1 MTQPVTEAAAPM
13 EFRRMTDLISG
24 WSSAQIRRAL
34 WALIGVSAIA
44 AWIVRFVQDDAFI
57 TYRYARNL
65 ARGNG
70 LVLNPGQRVEGYTNF
85 LWTVLMAIPEKLGW
99 SAPQFSMFLG
109 IAIMVLT
116 MVVVFRFAR
125 IVFEDER
132 LALFTVVVLVANMSF
147 LGYGTGGLE
156 TMMQTLLVSGVGL
169 ASLASQNSTHPVTE
183 RVLAGVL
190 GGVACLTR
198 LDSVVIVG
206 SWFVLVLLAQWS
218 SEGDAPTADRLR
230 RLLPNALQLGLP
242 MVVVLAPWFA
252 WKLDYYGELLPNTQA
267 AKSAGVI
274 IPFLYGVFYLLCFF
288 ASYAAFLL
296 IKRYRAFRK
305 EWFAN
310 PRARAASIVVGVW
323 FLYICVVGADF
334 MEFRFVVP
342 VLPILA
348 MFAAFLLNRFRS
360 VRKQVAIIT
369 VLLMVSALHR
379 VVPGVA
385 YPVLTFKD
393 LSHWPTE
400 SKTSWK
406 AMGEFLAD
414 AFPGGPDK
422 AGQPTIAVE
431 PLGLISYF
439 SDLPVVDMLGLADR
453 EIAHHGDRIPI
464 YYPGHVR
471 MATVDQLLSK
481 GANLVV
487 GLPWTVKPGQFDS
500 YRLTQLTAVWST
512 ADLRKLPKGAS
523 VVELPLTDGVAWVVI
538 YLHPN
543 SEVDRLIANGTWR
556 KVPIDRTCDAK
567 DLNFLTRR
575 LAQQTCPGI

>member
-310 PRARAASIVVGVW
+310 PRARAASIYSI
-323 FLYICVVGADF
+323 FLIE
-334 MEFRFVVP
+334 M
-342 VLPILA
+342 I
-348 MFAAFLLNRFRS
+348 
-360 VRKQVAIIT
+360 
-369 VLLMVSALHR
+369 
-379 VVPGVA
+379 
-385 YPVLTFKD
+385 
-393 LSHWPTE
+393 
-400 SKTSWK
+400 
-406 AMGEFLAD
+406 
-414 AFPGGPDK
+414 
-422 AGQPTIAVE
+422 
-431 PLGLISYF
+431 
-439 SDLPVVDMLGLADR
+439 
-453 EIAHHGDRIPI
+453 
-464 YYPGHVR
+464 
-471 MATVDQLLSK
+471 
-481 GANLVV
+481 
-487 GLPWTVKPGQFDS
+487 
-500 YRLTQLTAVWST
+500 
-512 ADLRKLPKGAS
+512 
-523 VVELPLTDGVAWVVI
+523 
-538 YLHPN
+538 
-543 SEVDRLIANGTWR
+543 
-556 KVPIDRTCDAK
+556 
-567 DLNFLTRR
+567 
-575 LAQQTCPGI
+575 